1 MGKDEFKLGQTK
13 ELNPTAADSEA
24 LTTFYSTLLKQRP
37 DSEMAARFLL
47 QHGLLPDEDLQK
59 VYKKYGKGAGA
70 SSSKSGGSSSQP
82 KKKPAANDDDDFEK
96 KPAKKAPAKKAP
108 AKKAEPDSS
117 DEEFAAKKPA
127 PAKKA
132 PPAKRPVVN
141 NDDDSSEDD
150 APLAKKTKK

>member
-24 LTTFYSTLLKQRP
+24 LTTFYSTLYKQRP

-70 SSSKSGGSSSQP
+70 SSSKSGARCSPSYPVQRRGAGCGG
-82 KKKPAANDDDDFEK
+82 AAQGEG
-96 KPAKKAPAKKAP
+96 ALG
-108 AKKAEPDSS
+108 
-117 DEEFAAKKPA
+117 PA
-127 PAKKA
+127 PTGGGGGARALARDDAEEAGGDAAARRAGAA
-132 PPAKRPVVN
+132 PPPPSVPVP
-141 NDDDSSEDD
+141 SQRF
-150 APLAKKTKK
+150 